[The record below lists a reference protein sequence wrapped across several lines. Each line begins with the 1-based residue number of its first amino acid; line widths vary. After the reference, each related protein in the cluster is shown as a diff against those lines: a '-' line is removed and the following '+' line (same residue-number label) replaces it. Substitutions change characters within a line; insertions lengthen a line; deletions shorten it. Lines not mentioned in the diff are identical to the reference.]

1 MFIYI
6 GYDHNKSVHMYVH
19 DSIHWNLNN
28 WGVKENVQVINPF
41 LKFSIQSKMFL
52 HVQMGIEL
60 AQSHANIHGLSF
72 FQGNSSVLKT
82 RLCRM
87 QSESTLLMCT
97 KLEMTSSLFLPFFK
111 FSLQITCSPRL
122 RVEIPKTDK
131 QCWIV
136 WKRSTS
142 RP

>member
-1 MFIYI
+1 M
-6 GYDHNKSVHMYVH
+6 
-19 DSIHWNLNN
+19 
-28 WGVKENVQVINPF
+28 KENVQVINPF

-52 HVQMGIEL
+52 LVQMGIEL

-97 KLEMTSSLFLPFFK
+97 KLEVFTIF
-111 FSLQITCSPRL
+111 QIFIANNLLT
-122 RVEIPKTDK
+122 KT
-131 QCWIV
+131 Q
-136 WKRSTS
+136 S
-142 RP
+142 RDS